1 LALALGSALAVN
13 IARTQAETRASHVSL
28 ATAVE
33 QLRGARAGLARAE
46 QRLAAAR
53 ADDGSVTR
61 AFDAAQAAL
70 SSTQATMAKDD
81 AGIYLQGIDLGQLDS
96 CLSGVQQALNQLA
109 VGQKAGGLASLR
121 ASSSSCAALDTG
133 GG

>member
-1 LALALGSALAVN
+1 
-13 IARTQAETRASHVSL
+13 
-28 ATAVE
+28 
-33 QLRGARAGLARAE
+33 
-46 QRLAAAR
+46 
-53 ADDGSVTR
+53 
-61 AFDAAQAAL
+61 
-70 SSTQATMAKDD
+70 MAKDD